1 MDRVTSEG
9 KSWVLALRWRNM
21 GWGFKRS
28 LLSIML
34 MPPLSM
40 TVRHDVH
47 RGTAAKAV
55 CTVGVAYMPVEGH
68 LGGVTLYTGNQKTIG
83 GGCGEDAVIGDV
95 D

>member
-1 MDRVTSEG
+1 MGAGVEMAEYG
-9 KSWVLALRWRNM
+9 LGIQKVFALDYVDAAALGGDIDM
-21 GWGFKRS
+21 
-28 LLSIML
+28 
-34 MPPLSM
+34 SM